1 MRQFLSLLIVV
12 FIVSG
17 AIFLTY
23 AKKEPDPQE
32 NTDITQTQDG
42 DGVDTTVPQEPEDE
56 ISRGEKPVIPTQ
68 PDDTQDP
75 EEGTGETAGG
85 QTDGDAGESAGT
97 PAADCGTVVPKSG
110 AVELDYFDDA
120 VFIGDSRTER
130 QYIYTG

>member
-1 MRQFLSLLIVV
+1 THMRRNTVHRRYVARRSYRRGRRMRQFLSLLIVV

-42 DGVDTTVPQEPEDE
+42 DSVDTTVPQEPEDE

-85 QTDGDAGESAGT
+85 QTDGDA
-97 PAADCGTVVPKSG
+97 
-110 AVELDYFDDA
+110 
-120 VFIGDSRTER
+120 
-130 QYIYTG
+130 